1 MNKQQRRR
9 ARQEQRREKQLKQ
22 CRKTLFAWRKE
33 ILNSPDRDKELVTH
47 IDGLLAAIAERLGE
61 DVPKGSFILE

>member
-9 ARQEQRREKQLKQ
+9 ARQEQRKKRELKQ

-33 ILNSPDRDKELVTH
+33 ILNRQNGDKELVTH
-47 IDGLLAAIAERLGE
+47 IESLLAAIAKRLGE
-61 DVPKGSFILE
+61 DVPEGGFILE